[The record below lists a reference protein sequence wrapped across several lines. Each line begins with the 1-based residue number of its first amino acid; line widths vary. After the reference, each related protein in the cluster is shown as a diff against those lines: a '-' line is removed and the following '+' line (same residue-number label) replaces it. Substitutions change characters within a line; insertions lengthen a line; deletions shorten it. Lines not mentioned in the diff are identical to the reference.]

1 MTWPPV
7 YDPHYRPPED
17 EPYWL
22 RREET
27 MAPEARRELIL
38 AKLQAQVSYCWERSP
53 FYREKW
59 QRAGFYPE
67 KLKTL
72 DDLARIPLLTK
83 DELRREQQEHP
94 PFGRY
99 LCTTPETL
107 ARIHGTSGTTG
118 QSTIFAIDQGDWA
131 RIAHAHA
138 RIMWGFGVR
147 PRDTVFIASPFS
159 LYVGSWGALVGT
171 ERLGA
176 AAFPFGAGMP
186 GQTERAVQWL
196 ARVKPTVFYGTPS
209 YALYL
214 AETARRLGLDP
225 KEDFRFRILFF
236 SGEPGA
242 GVPATRQRIE
252 ATFGGICVD
261 TGSMAEMTP
270 WMTNGECRERQGM
283 HLWQDI
289 VYTELVDKASG
300 ERIPYGEEGVPVY
313 THLERTSQPMIRYW
327 SGDLARWSDE
337 PCPCGRTYPR
347 LPLGIYGRADDMFI
361 VRGVNLYPAMIENV
375 LRTFPDLA
383 EEYRIVIDR
392 EREMD
397 TLLVQ
402 VEVARA
408 LALESEALT
417 SLQARVEAALK
428 GAIGVAAKLAVVPAG
443 TLERTE
449 FKARRIVDKRDLY
462 ASLKG

>member
-1 MTWPPV
+1 MSWPPV
-7 YDPHYRPPED
+7 YDAHYRPAPD

-22 RREET
+22 RAEET
-27 MAPEARRELIL
+27 MPLEEREALIL
-38 AKLQAQVSYCWERSP
+38 AKLRAQVSYCWERSA

-59 QRAGFYPE
+59 QRAGFHPD

-72 DDLARIPLLTK
+72 DDLSRIPFLTK
-83 DELRREQQEHP
+83 DEIRLEQEAHP

-99 LCTTPETL
+99 LCASPETL
-107 ARIHGTSGTTG
+107 ARMHGTSGTTG
-118 QSTIFAIDQGDWA
+118 KPTVFAIDHGDWE

-147 PRDTVFIASPFS
+147 PSDIVFIGSLFS

-176 AAFPFGAGMP
+176 TAFPFGAGLA
-186 GQTERAVQWL
+186 GQTERAVEWL

-214 AETARRLGLDP
+214 AETARKLGVEP
-225 KEDFRFRILFF
+225 RRDFAFRILFF

-242 GVPATRQRIE
+242 GVPATRRRIE
-252 ATFGGICVD
+252 EAFGGSCID

-270 WMTNGECRERQGM
+270 WMTNGECSERQGM

-289 VYTELVDKASG
+289 VHAELVGKDSG
-300 ERIPYGEEGVPVY
+300 ERVPYGEEGVPVY
-313 THLERTSQPMIRYW
+313 THLERTSQPMIRYL
-327 SGDLARWSDE
+327 SGDLARWTDE

-361 VRGVNLYPAMIENV
+361 VRGVNIYPAAVENV
-375 LRTFPDLA
+375 LRVFPELG
-383 EEYRIVIDR
+383 EEYRLIISR
-392 EREMD
+392 EEEMD

-402 VEVARA
+402 VEPAAPLEDEAAQALRERVE
-408 LALESEALT
+408 LAL
-417 SLQARVEAALK
+417 RK
-428 GAIGVAAKLAVVPAG
+428 AIGVAAKVAVVPSG

-449 FKARRIVDKRDLY
+449 FKARRVIDKRKLY
-462 ASLKG
+462 TELRR